1 MNSGEKY
8 ILGVDGGNSKTDY
21 FLFKTDGILCAWQRA
36 GTCSH
41 EALGGYEKAGGAIQA
56 AMEALS
62 AQSGVSARQI
72 DAAVFGLAGVDIRP
86 QQEEMERVVRSLGF
100 PRALVCNDGFLGIK
114 AGTQQGVGICSI
126 SGTGTVTVGVDER
139 ANRLQVGGIG
149 PITRDFAGGAY
160 LARQAISAAYAQRFR
175 AGDPFQG
182 TEWIENALRIREK
195 EQWLE
200 KIHPEHLNIRP
211 FMTPLIQH
219 LFDLAN
225 HGDQVAQQIVDACGK
240 ELAQGVL
247 GCLQNLVYTD
257 TVHIV
262 LAGSIWSKCA
272 CQRMKDA
279 FLKRIRQAAPLQVQI
294 ATLQAPPVL
303 GAVYWAWELAQG
315 EWAQAGVR
323 SRIQQQI
330 ARQKL

>member
-1 MNSGEKY
+1 MSSGEKY

-21 FLFKTDGILCAWQRA
+21 FLFKTDGTLCAWQRA

-41 EALGGYEKAGGAIQA
+41 EALGGYDKAHSAIRTA
-56 AMEALS
+56 IETLS
-62 AQSGVSARQI
+62 AQSGVSVQQI
-72 DAAVFGLAGVDIRP
+72 DAAVFGLAGVDIMP
-86 QQEEMERVVRSLGF
+86 QQTEMERVIHSLGF
-100 PRALVCNDGFLGIK
+100 SRALVCNDGFLGIK

-139 ANRLQVGGIG
+139 ANRLQIGGIG
-149 PITRDFAGGAY
+149 SITRDFAGGAY
-160 LARQAISAAYAQRFR
+160 LTRQAISAAYAQRFR
-175 AGDPFQG
+175 GGKPFG
-182 TEWIENALRIREK
+182 ATEWIENTLGIQRREL
-195 EQWLE
+195 WLE

-219 LFDLAN
+219 IFDLAN
-225 HGDQVAQQIVDACGK
+225 HGDPVAEAIVDDCGK

-247 GCLQNLVYTD
+247 GCIQNLVYTD

-272 CQRMKDA
+272 CQRMKNA
-279 FLKRIRQAAPLQVQI
+279 FLKQIRGATPLQIQI
-294 ATLQAPPVL
+294 TTLQEPPVL

-315 EWAQAGVR
+315 EWAQADIR
-323 SRIQQQI
+323 LRIQEQI
-330 ARQKL
+330 VHQKL